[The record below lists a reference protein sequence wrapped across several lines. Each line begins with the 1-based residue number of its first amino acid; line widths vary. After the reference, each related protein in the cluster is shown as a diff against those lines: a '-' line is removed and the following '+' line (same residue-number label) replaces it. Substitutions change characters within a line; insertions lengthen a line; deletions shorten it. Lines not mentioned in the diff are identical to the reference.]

1 MTTQPAILVRL
12 TDSNLTLADAD
23 QDIRGRTVLDRDGNE
38 IGKVEDLLI
47 DTEENQVRMLRVE
60 HGGLFGIGATPLFV
74 PVQTV
79 QELTEDEVWIDQS
92 RTDVADGPQYNPDLV
107 DQNTFYSDVYRYY
120 GYVPYWTVR

>member
-1 MTTQPAILVRL
+1 MTTHPAILVRL
-12 TDSNLTLADAD
+12 TDSNRTLADVD
-23 QDIRGRTVLDRDGNE
+23 QDIRGRTVVDRDGNE

-79 QELTEDEVWIDQS
+79 QQVTQDEVRIDQS
-92 RTDVADGPQYNPDLV
+92 RTDVADAPQYNPDLV
-107 DQNTFYSDVYRYY
+107 EQEKFYSDVYRYY